1 MSHKSLSEE
10 KKRGGE
16 KEEKK
21 GRLFLFCLS
30 KMADE
35 GMAVARDA
43 SCDLFHEVTH
53 TARRSEGSSL
63 NEKER

>member
-1 MSHKSLSEE
+1 M
-10 KKRGGE
+10 
-16 KEEKK
+16 
-21 GRLFLFCLS
+21 FCLS